1 MGVIVM
7 KPLFVFN
14 NDMFFRNF
22 VYFKEKYCLS
32 RKALSKL
39 LGVSVYTIEDIEKNR
54 CDYDLPVSLI
64 VRCSQ
69 IFGVD
74 MDAIVSFDFSKH
86 G

>member
-1 MGVIVM
+1 MP

-14 NDMFFRNF
+14 NDLFFRNF

-54 CDYDLPVSLI
+54 CDYDLPLSLI
-64 VRCSQ
+64 VRTSQ

-74 MDAIVSFDFSKH
+74 MDAIVSFDLSKH

>member
-1 MGVIVM
+1 MGVIAM

-54 CDYDLPVSLI
+54 CNYDLPLSLI

-74 MDAIVSFDFSKH
+74 MDAIVSFDLSMH